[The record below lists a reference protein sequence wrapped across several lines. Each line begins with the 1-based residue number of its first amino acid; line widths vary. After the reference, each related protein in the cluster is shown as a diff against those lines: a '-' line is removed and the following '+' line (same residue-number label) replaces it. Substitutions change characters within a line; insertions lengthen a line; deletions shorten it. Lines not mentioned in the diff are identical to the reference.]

1 MACNKCTQTTP
12 QHTGCG
18 CEETTIV
25 THICNECPPETP
37 CNCPV
42 KDLSSDCVLYTGN
55 DAKCGDTIVI
65 PKNTILTIA
74 LKNIIDFF
82 CQKLQEISNRFRIV
96 NIGNGIGVYKGTNLL
111 GEKELKTLISTD
123 NSVTITTTEST
134 INFSVDIP
142 EIEDEV
148 VTIQNVG
155 DGIGVFRNTT
165 DGLPNLTFHNFK
177 TLSSEDD
184 SIEITFDEDNV
195 FLKVN
200 EDIFPNPTQQTFLGN
215 TPTNTVT
222 GTGTSSD
229 PYLVNAVNLQKVVAT
244 YPYTISPNDDKHT
257 IFLDALSAD
266 NPNSV
271 VIPHNLPANFTCF
284 FIQKSTG
291 VVQFNS
297 SGGAILNKPNQYSL
311 TMGELG
317 ENYGVWLEKE
327 LNTVN
332 YYLGGGLD
340 LMP

>member
-1 MACNKCTQTTP
+1 M
-12 QHTGCG
+12 
-18 CEETTIV
+18 
-25 THICNECPPETP
+25 
-37 CNCPV
+37 
-42 KDLSSDCVLYTGN
+42 
-55 DAKCGDTIVI
+55 
-65 PKNTILTIA
+65 
-74 LKNIIDFF
+74 
-82 CQKLQEISNRFRIV
+82 QEISNRFRIV
-96 NIGNGIGVYKGTNLL
+96 NIGSGIGVYKGTNLL
-111 GEKELKTLISTD
+111 GEKELKTLTSTD

-134 INFSVDIP
+134 IDFSVDIP

-229 PYLVNAVNLQKVVAT
+229 PYLVNAVNLQKIVAT

-284 FIQKSTG
+284 FIQKERG

-340 LMP
+340 LMT